1 MATVASNHQQLPG
14 EHHLLARAEPDP
26 ATMDRSFDVKSSS
39 VRKLCRFVLATSYN
53 KQVPQICRWL
63 MDHDQVNRQTD

>member
-1 MATVASNHQQLPG
+1 MWPVTISSCRGSTATSPG
-14 EHHLLARAEPDP
+14 LSLTP

-63 MDHDQVNRQTD
+63 MDHDQVNYQAH

>member
-1 MATVASNHQQLPG
+1 MWPVTISSCRGSTVSSPG
-14 EHHLLARAEPDP
+14 LSFTP